1 MGWLAFPVA
10 RPGFVL
16 ALAAAA
22 LLLLV
27 LWRAGA
33 ARLRAMPRRRRLVRA
48 AVSVP
53 LLLAVLAGTGSVADA
68 VNVHFGYLPRLGDV
82 VGLAVGGGGAWPMV
96 SATDLADPQTA
107 ALRPDG
113 AVLPLRLP
121 DRGSGF
127 GPSEALAYLPPQY
140 FAQPFARFPVTY
152 LLHGSPGVPADWLR
166 GGDAVAA
173 GLAQARAGRPVIIV
187 MPAVSHGWLDDPECV
202 DGSHERAESHFV
214 DDVVPGVDSA
224 LRTVAD
230 REHRV
235 LAGMSAGGYCALNL
249 GLKHRDLV
257 ATIIDMSGLDRPTH
271 RGGVSALYGPGEQA
285 RVKAAADSPG
295 LYAPDLPAGPP
306 VRVWLDDG
314 LSDHE
319 TRPGMERLAT
329 ELRVAADRGAGVSVE
344 LHLRPGAHTFHVW
357 APALRDSLD
366 WATRGLPS

>member
-10 RPGFVL
+10 QPGLVMGL
-16 ALAAAA
+16 ALAAV
-22 LLLLV
+22 LLLM

-33 ARLRAMPRRRRLVRA
+33 SRVRAMPRRRRLVRA

-53 LLLAVLAGTGSVADA
+53 LLLALLACTASVADA

-82 VGLAVGGGGAWPMV
+82 VGLAVGEGGAWPTV
-96 SATDLADPQTA
+96 SAADMADPRIA
-107 ALRPDG
+107 ERRPDG
-113 AVLPLRLP
+113 AVLTLQLP
-121 DRGSGF
+121 DLGSGF

-140 FAQPFARFPVTY
+140 LADAHARFPVLY

-166 GGDAVAA
+166 GGNAVSAA
-173 GLAQARAGRPVIIV
+173 LAQARAGRPVIVV

-202 DGSHERAESHFV
+202 DGPRVRAESHFV
-214 DDVVPGVDSA
+214 DDVVPGVDA
-224 LRTVAD
+224 VLRTVAD

-235 LAGMSAGGYCALNL
+235 LGGMSAGGYCALNL

-257 ATIIDMSGLDRPTH
+257 STIIDMSGLDRPTH
-271 RGGVSALYGPGEQA
+271 RGGVTALYGPGARGRAQA
-285 RVKAAADSPG
+285 RLDAPG
-295 LYAPDLPAGPP
+295 LYAADLPPGPP

-319 TRPGMERLAT
+319 TRPGMERLVT
-329 ELRVAADRGAGVSVE
+329 QLGVAADHGAGVSVE

-366 WATRGLPS
+366 WATRGLPA